1 MCGALGVRPKQAA
14 GLLTQNHRHLAT
26 VMRGGIHGSFAQV
39 IGWLDAVRAKARET
53 NRTFPSNLTFPS
65 SFTSS
70 F

>member
-39 IGWLDAVRAKARET
+39 VGWLDAVRAKARERNT
-53 NRTFPSNLTFPS
+53 QKNDTE
-65 SFTSS
+65 
-70 F
+70 